1 MQKNTNLRTS
11 NPDMRY
17 TLGTNLQRTLWH
29 GRNVL
34 KNSYQFQP
42 REKNTMGH
50 DKVNRNNSNVDVRVP
65 TGITGLSILIDTSY
79 SLILS
84 KINYL
89 KILHTLINM

>member
-1 MQKNTNLRTS
+1 
-11 NPDMRY
+11 
-17 TLGTNLQRTLWH
+17 
-29 GRNVL
+29 
-34 KNSYQFQP
+34 
-42 REKNTMGH
+42 MGH